1 MSCLGL
7 LKALLGVAALGAVLL
22 MGVLTMIFSAS
33 SATTGV
39 VTIAD
44 ANTST
49 AGPARTA
56 PATPSAVPGMKATP
70 FLGGDFA
77 GFGTFAG
84 GDWTGG

>member
-1 MSCLGL
+1 M

-33 SATTGV
+33 SATAGV

-49 AGPARTA
+49 AGPARD
-56 PATPSAVPGMKATP
+56 V
-70 FLGGDFA
+70 
-77 GFGTFAG
+77 
-84 GDWTGG
+84 